1 LIAVDT
7 RRAFVRQPNGPPVSR
22 TGRLSPFRPSCAAD
36 QACCHA
42 DDDGQRQPLLI
53 VVIPA
58 KAGTQGA
65 PARRTADAHKTA
77 LAWRAGTNQRAVQ
90 PKRHHA
96 TNGRHEVSGSPSLKP
111 ITALDGAATR
121 GGFWPQR
128 WWVVMDFKIGIVPLP
143 VFVLLLALIAGF
155 TLTGRIPSDL
165 PMAIVL
171 LAMGGFTCAEIGKR
185 LPVLRNI
192 GAAAIL
198 ATFIPSALA
207 YYHLLPAPILASVSE
222 FTKVSNFLYLFIAAI
237 IVGSILG
244 MDRRVLIQGFIK
256 IFVPLGVGSIVA
268 GLVGTTVGVAM
279 GMSAYHTFFFVVV
292 PIMAGGVGEGAI
304 PLSIGYSTLLNQAQG
319 DLFAQVLPP
328 VMMGSLTAIILA
340 GSLNYV
346 GKRYPH
352 LTGEGRLQ
360 PPGEGAVILERDEAV
375 AKVADMYT
383 IGAALVTAVTLYL
396 VGVLGQRLFD
406 FPAPVTMLFLAV
418 MLKLTQTV
426 SPDLQQGA
434 YQVYR
439 FFSTVVTYPLLF
451 AIGVALTPWDKLM
464 AAFQFGN
471 IITIV
476 STVVTLMTTGF
487 FVGRWMGMYPIETA
501 VVNACHSGQGGTGDV
516 AILTA
521 ANRMALMPFAQIAT
535 RIGGAITVTLTLI
548 VLSRLV

>member
-1 LIAVDT
+1 M
-7 RRAFVRQPNGPPVSR
+7 
-22 TGRLSPFRPSCAAD
+22 
-36 QACCHA
+36 
-42 DDDGQRQPLLI
+42 
-53 VVIPA
+53 
-58 KAGTQGA
+58 
-65 PARRTADAHKTA
+65 
-77 LAWRAGTNQRAVQ
+77 
-90 PKRHHA
+90 
-96 TNGRHEVSGSPSLKP
+96 SGSPALKP
-111 ITALDGAATR
+111 IAVLDGAATQN
-121 GGFWPQR
+121 GFWPQR
-128 WWVVMDFKIGIVPLP
+128 WWQIVDFKVGIVPLP

-155 TLTGRIPSDL
+155 TLTGRMPSDL

-207 YYHLLPAPILASVSE
+207 YYHLLPAPILASVTE

-256 IFVPLGVGSIVA
+256 IFVPLGVGSILA
-268 GLVGTTVGVAM
+268 GMVGTAGGVAM

-304 PLSIGYSTLLNQAQG
+304 PLSIGYATLLGQAQG

-328 VMMGSLTAIILA
+328 VMMGSLTAILLA

-360 PPGEGAVILERDEAV
+360 PAGKGEVILERGETAV
-375 AKVADMYT
+375 AGLPDMYT

-406 FPAPVTMLFLAV
+406 FPAPVTMLILAV
-418 MLKLTQTV
+418 LLKLTQAV
-426 SPDLQQGA
+426 SPALQQGA

-464 AAFQFGN
+464 AAFHFGN
-471 IITIV
+471 VLTIV
-476 STVVTLMTTGF
+476 STVVTLMATGF
-487 FVGRWMGMYPIETA
+487 VVGRWMGMYPIETA

-535 RIGGAITVTLTLI
+535 RIGGAITITLI
-548 VLSRLV
+548 VLSRLG

>member
-1 LIAVDT
+1 
-7 RRAFVRQPNGPPVSR
+7 
-22 TGRLSPFRPSCAAD
+22 
-36 QACCHA
+36 
-42 DDDGQRQPLLI
+42 
-53 VVIPA
+53 
-58 KAGTQGA
+58 
-65 PARRTADAHKTA
+65 
-77 LAWRAGTNQRAVQ
+77 
-90 PKRHHA
+90 
-96 TNGRHEVSGSPSLKP
+96 
-111 ITALDGAATR
+111 
-121 GGFWPQR
+121 
-128 WWVVMDFKIGIVPLP
+128 MDHKIGVVPIP

-155 TLTGRIPSDL
+155 TLTGKMPSDL
-165 PMAIVL
+165 PMSIVL

-207 YYHLLPAPILASVSE
+207 YYHLLPGPILASVTE

-256 IFVPLGVGSIVA
+256 IFVPLGVGSIIGGA
-268 GLVGTTVGVAM
+268 VGTAVGVAM

-304 PLSIGYSTLLNQAQG
+304 PLSIGYATLLQQAQG

-328 VMMGSLTAIILA
+328 VMMGSLTAILLA

-360 PPGEGAVILERDEAV
+360 PPGDDAINLERDEGHAESSL
-375 AKVADMYT
+375 DMYT

-418 MLKLTQTV
+418 MLKLTQAV
-426 SPDLQQGA
+426 SPTLQQGA

-451 AIGVALTPWDKLM
+451 AIGVSLTPWDKLV

-471 IITIV
+471 IVTIV
-476 STVVTLMTTGF
+476 STVVTLMATGF
-487 FVGRWMGMYPIETA
+487 VVGRWMGMYPIETA